1 MALTY
6 STAPIQQVLHQRAA
20 DRGLAVTEMADVVRL
35 PRRTLVRALSQPRL
49 RWDVADRCA
58 IALGYHPV
66 ELWPSWHDDTQPKR

>member
-6 STAPIQQVLHQRAA
+6 STEPLHQLLYRRAE
-20 DRGLAVTEMADVVRL
+20 DRGLAITDMADIIRI

-49 RWDVADRCA
+49 RWDTADRCA

-66 ELWPSWHDDTQPKR
+66 ELWPSWYDDNGHKR